1 MQGGRVSLSLLI
13 GNKFDIIKNN
23 QKKEQT
29 NMSTDPILPLRLATD
44 HYNVSR
50 EEFIN
55 TIDKVWKA
63 NTLFYNQALAH
74 YDQIQK
80 DMADYARLSGNAI

>member
-1 MQGGRVSLSLLI
+1 MSLLI

-44 HYNVSR
+44 HYYVSR